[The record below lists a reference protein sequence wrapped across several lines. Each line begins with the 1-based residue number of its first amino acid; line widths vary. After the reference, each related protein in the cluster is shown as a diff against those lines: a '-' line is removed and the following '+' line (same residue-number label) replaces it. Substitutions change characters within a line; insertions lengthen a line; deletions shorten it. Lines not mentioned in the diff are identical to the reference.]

1 MRVSAD
7 PIDAGYRV
15 DFASF
20 DVTLDG
26 QSMRYVVTAD
36 AAAGEVICVD
46 LDADGRPICRDGS
59 VQLKK
64 MHGRVELSR
73 RSAVRLSSDRE
84 E

>member
-7 PIDAGYRV
+7 PTDAGYRA

-20 DVTLDG
+20 DVILDS

-36 AAAGEVICVD
+36 DAAGEVICVD
-46 LDADGRPICRDGS
+46 LDALGQPLYGDGS

-64 MHGRVELSR
+64 MHGRVELIR
-73 RSAVRLSSDRE
+73 RSAV
-84 E
+84 